1 MREEGWGSAEG
12 RGGENAM
19 RAAAWEGATTLAGFR
34 SSKSICFVTSEASG
48 ARKVQYCF
56 HNVWGFWSSK
66 SIMFYNVWGFWS
78 SKNIVFIAFG
88 ASGAPKVLFL

>member
-19 RAAAWEGATTLAGFR
+19 RAATGEGATTLAGFR

-48 ARKVQYCF
+48 A
-56 HNVWGFWSSK
+56 
-66 SIMFYNVWGFWS
+66 
-78 SKNIVFIAFG
+78 
-88 ASGAPKVLFL
+88 PKVLFS